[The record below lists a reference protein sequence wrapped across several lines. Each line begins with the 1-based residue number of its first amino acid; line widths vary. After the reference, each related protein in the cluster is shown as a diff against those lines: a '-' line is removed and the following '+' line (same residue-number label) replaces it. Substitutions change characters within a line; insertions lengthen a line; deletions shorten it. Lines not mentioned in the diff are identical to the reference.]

1 MYKRLREAWL
11 NEKTSPQIRPL
22 EGSFYRDA
30 ASYLRTLRDQL
41 KTSEES
47 SPMRSLLLAE
57 LHVSERLLEEL
68 LDGRHTKIVRSLE
81 TEAEILSDHL
91 TAEERGLT
99 RNLSDFSADFLRLKK
114 TLQEGELEEPPKTE
128 LPEVGGEI
136 AEEVPMVVVR
146 LMRDLPAIVGVDL
159 ETYGPFKAEDIA
171 SLPEANATPLIS
183 QGAAR
188 RIMVRPSDTSP
199 K

>member
-1 MYKRLREAWL
+1 
-11 NEKTSPQIRPL
+11 L